1 MSKIIFV
8 GDVHLNAQT
17 PQSRKDINPA
27 YPTLILEKLKM
38 VDNIA
43 QEINAKAII
52 YLGDLFNSPRLNNDL
67 YTFKCMSTLINMKTP
82 QYTIIGNHEM
92 PYDRVDSLF
101 EYTLLAQVFAN
112 GSVKHLDKLQI
123 DDVEIVGVDYN
134 KDIPQSDINKYSIC
148 VAHAFYENEFYGRGN
163 SNITREQAFNLH
175 YNAYVLGHDHTPYQ
189 PIEEPTYKIIRPGSL
204 SRGTSSTCN
213 LYRDVNIEIFDTET
227 KIFEEYKLPV
237 KPGEEVFKERVFLNK
252 SIDDSVEDIIKELD
266 FNQSSSAYEILNQ
279 MAPTLQEKLP
289 KTHEDVVSLIKK
301 YFEANGIYDHKIKA
315 LDIE

>member
-1 MSKIIFV
+1 MSKIVFV

-27 YPTLILEKLKM
+27 YPTLMLQKLKM
-38 VDNIA
+38 VDKIA
-43 QEINAKAII
+43 QENNAKAII

-67 YTFKCMSTLINMKTP
+67 YTFKCMSTLLELKTP

-101 EYTLLAQVFAN
+101 EYTILAQVFAN
-112 GSVKHLDKLQI
+112 KSVQHLTKLTI
-123 DDVEIVGVDYN
+123 DDVEIIGVDYN
-134 KDIPQSDINKYSIC
+134 KEIPQSSRDKYSIC

-163 SNITREQAFNLH
+163 SNITHEQAFNLQ
-175 YNAYVLGHDHTPYQ
+175 YNAYVLGHDHTPYTD
-189 PIEEPTYKIIRPGSL
+189 IEEPTYKIIRPGSL

-213 LYRDVNIEIFDTET
+213 LYRDVNIVIFDTITKTFET
-227 KIFEEYKLPV
+227 IKLPV
-237 KPGEEVFKERVFLNK
+237 KPGNEVFKDRVFLNK
-252 SIDDSVEDIIKELD
+252 QIDDNVEDIIKELD
-266 FNQSSSAYEILNQ
+266 FNQSSSAYEILKE
-279 MAPTLQEKLP
+279 MTPTLKEKLP
-289 KTHEDVVSLIKK
+289 KTHDEVVNIIKK